1 MQFGHALDRTLRE
14 VLLAN
19 PAHGPAHL
27 KKTDLMAGAPDGVV
41 EVFLLPGSN
50 KPDKTKVIK
59 STTDPVF
66 NDNFQ
71 FQANFETCY
80 VC

>member
-1 MQFGHALDRTLRE
+1 MG
-14 VLLAN
+14 
-19 PAHGPAHL
+19 
-27 KKTDLMAGAPDGVV
+27 GAPDGVV
-41 EVFLLPGSN
+41 EVYLLPGSN

-71 FQANFETCY
+71 FQVDFYNFWPDLSMFYCLMFR
-80 VC
+80 

>member
-1 MQFGHALDRTLRE
+1 M
-14 VLLAN
+14 
-19 PAHGPAHL
+19 
-27 KKTDLMAGAPDGVV
+27 V

-71 FQANFETCY
+71 FQANFQICY
-80 VC
+80 VCCLVMFKAPCLDPSKCGQLEDSAAAGV

>member
-1 MQFGHALDRTLRE
+1 M
-14 VLLAN
+14 
-19 PAHGPAHL
+19 
-27 KKTDLMAGAPDGVV
+27 V
-41 EVFLLPGSN
+41 EVYLLPGSN

-71 FQANFETCY
+71 FQVNFDVFY
-80 VC
+80 VF

>member
-1 MQFGHALDRTLRE
+1 
-14 VLLAN
+14 
-19 PAHGPAHL
+19 
-27 KKTDLMAGAPDGVV
+27 MAGAPDGVV